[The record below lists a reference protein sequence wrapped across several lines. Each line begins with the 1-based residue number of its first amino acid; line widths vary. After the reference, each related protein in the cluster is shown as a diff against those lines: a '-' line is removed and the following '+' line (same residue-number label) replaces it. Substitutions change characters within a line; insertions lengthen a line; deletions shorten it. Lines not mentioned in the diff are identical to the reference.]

1 MYLGL
6 LENKNKTKSNAGFH
20 IHLVKHC
27 FKDLLQPMFFNNTLR
42 KAETKNCCKEPFNLT
57 NLT

>member
-42 KAETKNCCKEPFNLT
+42 KAETKKLLQGTFQPD
-57 NLT
+57 